1 MIAFGFSLLGAMV
14 HTFKTIN
21 FGTRALIGYRDP
33 NKVRLNKITKIATL
47 SCLVAL
53 TVLAASAENPVTR
66 SELYVELEQ
75 QTEEKAGIPVALAIR
90 TVVQLQPFAYP
101 VSEHVRALLGGITYD
116 FDPETS
122 TPAFENFDLVFGA
135 AESLSEPGLK
145 RGTARQ

>member
-1 MIAFGFSLLGAMV
+1 MV

-75 QTEEKAGIPVALAIR
+75 QTEEKAGIPSPWRSGPWCSSSPLPIPCRSMSAPCWGDYL
-90 TVVQLQPFAYP
+90 
-101 VSEHVRALLGGITYD
+101 
-116 FDPETS
+116 
-122 TPAFENFDLVFGA
+122 
-135 AESLSEPGLK
+135 
-145 RGTARQ
+145 